1 MKTMAEEPT
10 FLSVVFS
17 EDSAD
22 ADELVL
28 LEVWNG
34 TLEEWFS
41 EQPQRPY
48 RAIYDDGTN
57 DFVADK
63 DVRFL
68 APIVVQN

>member
-1 MKTMAEEPT
+1 MKTMTEEPT

-28 LEVWNG
+28 FEVWNG

-41 EQPQRPY
+41 
-48 RAIYDDGTN
+48 
-57 DFVADK
+57 
-63 DVRFL
+63 
-68 APIVVQN
+68 